1 LKAYWPFIVIGL
13 TAGSVYALA
22 AMGLVVTYTTS
33 GVFNFA
39 HGATGMFATFV
50 FYEWRETLPTWLA
63 FVLVVLVIAPLFGA
77 FVDSVLF
84 RRLAGAPTSVYVVAS
99 LGLLVAL
106 QATALTVFDVR
117 LRQAEP
123 ILPGGSFSLGGVY
136 VGVDQ
141 ACIVAI
147 AAVAAV
153 GLGLFFRRTHLGLQT
168 RAVIADSELTE
179 LVGADSRS
187 ITMFSW
193 MLGCSFAAVS
203 GILLAPSI
211 GLDAVILTLLVVQAF
226 GAASVGR
233 FTSLPL
239 TYAGALGIGVL
250 AALSTKWV
258 TQYRGLAGI
267 PSSLPFLVLF
277 GVLVLSPKGTF
288 REIVDAGAARRNT
301 RRIGGASRPVSLRT
315 ALGGLVVAV
324 AVPWF
329 LTGSQLVTATAT
341 VAYVL
346 IFSSLGLLVGLSRQ
360 VSLCHA
366 TFVVIGTTTL
376 AHLLD
381 LGVPYPLALPLAGL
395 IVAPIGALIA
405 IPALRLSGLF
415 LALATF
421 GFGVAA
427 QYLLF
432 STGLLFGQDQR
443 AIIGRPDAFGLS
455 LQGDVAFYFF
465 ALVVVVLGVA
475 GVETVRRT
483 RLGRLL
489 RALADSPDA
498 VRSLGVNPTASRV
511 LVFAFSA
518 FLAAMA
524 GGLLGALY
532 QRFNTFTL
540 DFFQSL
546 VWLTVLVTAGAASL
560 TGSVLAALLFVAVP
574 AFFVSV
580 EWFGDY
586 QPIFFGVAAIFLAQA
601 PDGLTGLAGRL
612 RRIDFAALA
621 ARSGERRSASW
632 HRERREAQ
640 PEPEAAPC

>member
-1 LKAYWPFIVIGL
+1 MTEYWPFVVIGL

-39 HGATGMFATFV
+39 HGAAGMFATFV
-50 FYEWRETLPTWLA
+50 FYEWRDVLPTGIA
-63 FVLVVLVIAPLFGA
+63 FGLVVLVLAPLFGA
-77 FVDSVLF
+77 FVDSVLL

-99 LGLLVAL
+99 LGLLVVL
-106 QATALTVFDVR
+106 QATALAVFDVR

-123 ILPGGSFSLGGVY
+123 ILPQGRFRLGGVY

-141 ACIVAI
+141 VFIVMI
-147 AAVAAV
+147 AALAAV

-168 RAVIADSELTE
+168 RAVIADGELTE
-179 LVGADSRS
+179 LVGADSRR
-187 ITMFSW
+187 ITTFSW
-193 MLGCSFAAVS
+193 MLGSSFAALS

-233 FTSLPL
+233 LTSLPL

-250 AALSTKWV
+250 AAVSTKFV
-258 TQYRGLAGI
+258 TEYRGLAGI

-288 REIVDAGAARRNT
+288 REVIDASV
-301 RRIGGASRPVSLRT
+301 ASRRRPRMERSPR
-315 ALGGLVVAV
+315 ALSPRLAAVGLVVAI

-346 IFSSLGLLVGLSRQ
+346 IFASLGLLVGLSRQ

-381 LGVPYPLALPLAGL
+381 AGVPYPVALPLAGL

-455 LQGDVAFYFF
+455 LQGDIAFYFF
-465 ALVVVVLGVA
+465 ALVVVALGVTA
-475 GVETVRRT
+475 VEGVRRT

-518 FLAAMA
+518 FLAAEA

-546 VWLTVLVTAGAASL
+546 VWLTVLVTAGTASL
-560 TGSVLAALLFVAVP
+560 AGSVLAAVLFVAVP
-574 AFFVSV
+574 AVFVSV
-580 EWFGDY
+580 TWFGEY
-586 QPIFFGVAAIFLAQA
+586 QPIFFGVAAIFLAQT
-601 PDGLTGLAGRL
+601 PDGLVGLL
-612 RRIDFAALA
+612 RRPDFSGWA
-621 ARSGERRSASW
+621 ARAAHRRESSW
-632 HRERREAQ
+632 HADRLEAG
-640 PEPEAAPC
+640 AC

>member
-1 LKAYWPFIVIGL
+1 LSEYWPFVVIGL

-50 FYEWRETLPTWLA
+50 FYEWRDSMPTWLA
-63 FVLVVLVIAPLFGA
+63 FVLVVFVLAPLFGA
-77 FVDSVLF
+77 FVDSVLL
-84 RRLAGAPTSVYVVAS
+84 RRLAGSPAAVYVVAS

-106 QATALTVFDVR
+106 QATALAVFDVR

-123 ILPGGSFSLGGVY
+123 ILPQGRFRLGGVN

-141 ACIVAI
+141 AFIVAI
-147 AAVAAV
+147 AALSAV
-153 GLGLFFRRTHLGLQT
+153 GLAVFFRRSHLGLQT
-168 RAVIADSELTE
+168 RAVIADGELTE
-179 LVGADSRS
+179 LVGADSRR
-187 ITMFSW
+187 ITTFSW
-193 MLGCSFAAVS
+193 MLGCGFAALS

-226 GAASVGR
+226 GAASLGR
-233 FTSLPL
+233 LTSLPL
-239 TYAGALGIGVL
+239 TYAGALGIGIL
-250 AALSTKWV
+250 AALSTKFV
-258 TQYRGLAGI
+258 TEYRGLSGV
-267 PSSLPFLVLF
+267 PSSLPFIVLF
-277 GVLVLSPKGTF
+277 LVLVLSPKGTF
-288 REIVDAGAARRNT
+288 RDVVDTAVGRAGRRME
-301 RRIGGASRPVSLRT
+301 RASRPTSPRL
-315 ALGGLVVAV
+315 AAAGLVTAV
-324 AVPWF
+324 AIPWF

-346 IFSSLGLLVGLSRQ
+346 IFASLGLLVGLSRQ

-366 TFVVIGTTTL
+366 TFVVMGTTTI

-381 LGVPYPLALPLAGL
+381 AGVPYPLALPLAGL
-395 IVAPIGALIA
+395 IIAPVGALIA

-443 AIIGRPDAFGLS
+443 AIVGRPDAFGFS

-465 ALVVVVLGVA
+465 ALTFVVLGVA
-475 GVETVRRT
+475 AVEVVRRT

-498 VRSLGVNPTASRV
+498 VRSIGINPTASRV

-518 FLAAMA
+518 FLAAEA

-532 QRFNTFTL
+532 QRFNTYTL

-560 TGSVLAALLFVAVP
+560 AGAMLAAVLFVAVP
-574 AFFVSV
+574 TVFVSV
-580 EWFGDY
+580 TSFGEY
-586 QPIFFGVAAIFLAQA
+586 QPIFFGVAAVLLAQA
-601 PDGLTGLAGRL
+601 PDGLVGFL
-612 RRIDFAALA
+612 RWPDFAGLA
-621 ARSGERRSASW
+621 ARAAYRRESSWHAERRQAG
-632 HRERREAQ
+632 RTAQ
-640 PEPEAAPC
+640 AEPTAC

>member
-1 LKAYWPFIVIGL
+1 LRTYWPFIVIGL

-50 FYEWRETLPTWLA
+50 FYQWRDVMPTWLA
-63 FVLVVLVIAPLFGA
+63 FGLVVLVLAPLFGA

-106 QATALTVFDVR
+106 QATALVVFDVR

-123 ILPGGSFSLGGVY
+123 ILPQGRFRLGGVY

-141 ACIVAI
+141 AFVVAI
-147 AAVAAV
+147 AALAAV
-153 GLGLFFRRTHLGLQT
+153 GLALFFRRSHLGLQT
-168 RAVIADSELTE
+168 RAVIADGELTE
-179 LVGADSRS
+179 LVGADSRR
-187 ITMFSW
+187 ITAFSW
-193 MLGCSFAAVS
+193 MLGSAFAAVS
-203 GILLAPSI
+203 GILLAPTI

-233 FTSLPL
+233 LTSLPL

-250 AALSTKWV
+250 SAVSTKFV
-258 TQYRGLAGI
+258 TEYRGLAGI

-277 GVLVLSPKGTF
+277 GVLVFSPRGTF
-288 REIVDAGAARRNT
+288 REVIDTTAAGRNLRRAE
-301 RRIGGASRPVSLRT
+301 RSSRPVSAR
-315 ALGGLVVAV
+315 VAV
-324 AVPWF
+324 ACLVAAAGVPWF

-346 IFSSLGLLVGLSRQ
+346 IFASLGLLVGLSRQ

-376 AHLLD
+376 AHLVNA
-381 LGVPYPLALPLAGL
+381 GVPYPVALPLAGL
-395 IVAPIGALIA
+395 VVAPIGALIA

-443 AIIGRPDAFGLS
+443 AIIGRPDAFGIS
-455 LQGDVAFYFF
+455 LQGDLAFYFF
-465 ALVVVVLGVA
+465 ALGVVVLGVA
-475 GVETVRRT
+475 AVEVVRRT

-498 VRSLGVNPTASRV
+498 VRSIGINPTASRV

-518 FLAAMA
+518 FLAAEA

-532 QRFNTFTL
+532 QRFNTMTL

-560 TGSVLAALLFVAVP
+560 TGSVLAAVLFVAVP
-574 AFFVSV
+574 AVFVSV
-580 EWFGDY
+580 DNFGNY
-586 QPIFFGVAAIFLAQA
+586 QPIFFGVAAVLLAQA
-601 PDGLTGLAGRL
+601 PDGLVGLL
-612 RRIDFAALA
+612 RRPDFSAWA
-621 ARSGERRSASW
+621 ARAEHRRESSWHAERRDTA
-632 HRERREAQ
+632 RPDGAVEA
-640 PEPEAAPC
+640 PAC

>member
-1 LKAYWPFIVIGL
+1 MRAYWPFIVVGL

-50 FYEWRETLPTWLA
+50 FYEWRDTVPTWLA
-63 FVLVVLVIAPLFGA
+63 FVGVVLVLAPLFGA
-77 FVDSVLF
+77 FVGSVLF

-106 QATALTVFDVR
+106 QATALAVFDVR

-123 ILPGGSFSLGGVY
+123 ILPQGRFQLGGVY

-141 ACIVAI
+141 AFVVGI
-147 AAVAAV
+147 AALAAV
-153 GLGLFFRRTHLGLQT
+153 GLAVFFRRSHVGLQT
-168 RAVIADSELTE
+168 RAVIADGELTE
-179 LVGADSRS
+179 LVGANSRR
-187 ITMFSW
+187 ITTFAW
-193 MLGCSFAAVS
+193 MLGSAFAALS
-203 GILLAPSI
+203 GILLAPTI

-233 FTSLPL
+233 LTSLPL

-250 AALSTKWV
+250 SAVSTKFV
-258 TQYRGLAGI
+258 TEYRGLAGI

-288 REIVDAGAARRNT
+288 REVVDAGAASRNLRRAE
-301 RRIGGASRPVSLRT
+301 RSARPVSPRL
-315 ALGGLVVAV
+315 AV
-324 AVPWF
+324 AGLGAAVTIPWF

-346 IFSSLGLLVGLSRQ
+346 IFASLGLLVGLSRQ

-376 AHLLD
+376 AHLLSA
-381 LGVPYPLALPLAGL
+381 GVPYPIALPLAGL

-443 AIIGRPDAFGLS
+443 AIIGRPDAFGIS
-455 LQGDVAFYFF
+455 LQGDIAFYFF
-465 ALVVVVLGVA
+465 ALVVVVA
-475 GVETVRRT
+475 GLSAVEVVRRT
-483 RLGRLL
+483 RLGRFL

-498 VRSLGVNPTASRV
+498 VRSLGVDPTASRV
-511 LVFAFSA
+511 LVFALSA
-518 FLAAMA
+518 FLAAEA

-532 QRFNTFTL
+532 QRFNPFTL

-560 TGSVLAALLFVAVP
+560 AGSVLAAVLFVAVP
-574 AFFVSV
+574 AVFVSV
-580 EWFGDY
+580 DGFGDY
-586 QPIFFGVAAIFLAQA
+586 QPIFFGVAAIVLAQA
-601 PDGLTGLAGRL
+601 PDGLVGLLSRP
-612 RRIDFAALA
+612 DFSAWA
-621 ARSGERRSASW
+621 ARAAHRRETSW
-632 HRERREAQ
+632 HADRRTAE
-640 PEPEAAPC
+640 C

>member
-1 LKAYWPFIVIGL
+1 MKAYWPFVVVGL

-50 FYEWRETLPTWLA
+50 FYQWRDAMPTWLA
-63 FVLVVLVIAPLFGA
+63 FVLVVLVLAPLFGA
-77 FVDSVLF
+77 FVDSVLL
-84 RRLAGAPTSVYVVAS
+84 RRLAGAPPSVYVVAS

-106 QATALTVFDVR
+106 QGTALVVFDVR

-123 ILPGGSFSLGGVY
+123 IFPQGTLRLAGVN
-136 VGVDQ
+136 VGYDQ
-141 ACIVAI
+141 AWIVGI

-153 GLGLFFRRTHLGLQT
+153 ALALFFRRTHLGLQT
-168 RAVIADSELTE
+168 RAVIADGELTE
-179 LVGADSRS
+179 LVGADSRR
-187 ITMFSW
+187 ITTFSW
-193 MLGCSFAAVS
+193 MLGSSFAALS

-233 FTSLPL
+233 LTNLPL
-239 TYAGALGIGVL
+239 TYGGALGIGIL
-250 AALSTKWV
+250 AALSTKFV
-258 TQYRGLAGI
+258 TEYRGLAGV

-288 REIVDAGAARRNT
+288 REVVETSARTARRKERRT
-301 RRIGGASRPVSLRT
+301 RPLSARAGVLLLA
-315 ALGGLVVAV
+315 AAV
-324 AVPWF
+324 ALPSL

-341 VAYVL
+341 VAFVL
-346 IFSSLGLLVGLSRQ
+346 IFASLGLLVGLSRQ

-366 TFVVIGTTTL
+366 TFAVIGATTL
-376 AHLLD
+376 AHLLS
-381 LGVPYPLALPLAGL
+381 AGL
-395 IVAPIGALIA
+395 PFPVALLAAGLVVAPVGALIA

-432 STGLLFGQDQR
+432 STGLLFGEDQR
-443 AIIGRPDAFGLS
+443 AIIGRPGAFGIS
-455 LQGDVAFYFF
+455 LRGDAAFYYFTL
-465 ALVVVVLGVA
+465 AVVVLGIVA
-475 GVETVRRT
+475 VEVVRRT

-489 RALADSPDA
+489 RALADSPD
-498 VRSLGVNPTASRV
+498 GVMSIGINPTASRV
-511 LVFAFSA
+511 LVFALSA
-518 FLAAMA
+518 FLAAVA

-532 QRFNTFTL
+532 QRFNTYTL

-546 VWLTVLVTAGAASL
+546 VWLTVLVTAGAVSL
-560 TGSVLAALLFVAVP
+560 GGSVLAAFLFVAVP
-574 AFFVSV
+574 SFFTRISG
-580 EWFGDY
+580 FGDY
-586 QPIFFGVAAIFLAQA
+586 EPIFFGVAAVLLAQA
-601 PDGLTGLAGRL
+601 PDGLVGLL
-612 RRIDFAALA
+612 HPPDFSALA
-621 ARSGERRSASW
+621 TRVAWRREESW
-632 HRERREAQ
+632 HRDRREAV
-640 PEPEAAPC
+640 C